1 MERIT
6 KYFADFFGKFPDA
19 WLWITTHPAESL
31 TAIMIIMLLEVLLSV
46 DNAAVLATMVRDL
59 PKEQQGRALKYG
71 IIGAYFFRGVCLI
84 FAALILNIW
93 WLKPFGGLYLVYL
106 TYDYFKS
113 KATPEE
119 DDDTLNK
126 TENWLYKST
135 IGLLGQ
141 FWATVA
147 LVELMDLAFSIDN
160 VFAAVSINPNVI
172 LVVAGVFV
180 GILAMRFVAQWFV
193 KLLDKYPFLESIAFV
208 VIGILGI
215 KLALSLYTH
224 YFHDS
229 WLANMTDS
237 EVNKENAEH
246 FDIYVSIFTFALF
259 CLPIL
264 TSMLFNFPKK
274 QVTDN

>member
-1 MERIT
+1 MEQIT
-6 KYFADFFGKFPDA
+6 KYFSDFFGAFPSA
-19 WLWITTHPAESL
+19 WLWITSHPTESF

-46 DNAAVLATMVRDL
+46 DNAAVLATMARDL
-59 PKEQQGRALKYG
+59 PKDQQGRALKYG
-71 IIGAYFFRGVCLI
+71 IVGAYFFRGVCLI
-84 FAALILNIW
+84 FAALIINIW

-113 KATPEE
+113 KATPENE
-119 DDDTLNK
+119 DDTLNK
-126 TENWLYKST
+126 SENWFYKAT
-135 IGLLGQ
+135 IGLFGQ

-147 LVELMDLAFSIDN
+147 LVEVMDLAFSIDN

-193 KLLDKYPFLESIAFV
+193 KLLDKYPFLEGIAFV

-215 KLALSLYTH
+215 KLGLSLYTH
-224 YFHDS
+224 YFQDG

-264 TSMLFNFPKK
+264 SSMLFNFPKK
-274 QVTDN
+274 QKL

>member
-1 MERIT
+1 MEQIT
-6 KYFADFFGKFPDA
+6 KYFSDFFGAFPSA
-19 WLWITTHPAESL
+19 WLWITSHPTESF

-59 PKEQQGRALKYG
+59 PKDQQGRALKYG
-71 IIGAYFFRGVCLI
+71 IVGAYFFRGVCLI

-113 KATPEE
+113 KATPENE
-119 DDDTLNK
+119 DDTLNK
-126 TENWLYKST
+126 SENWFYKST
-135 IGLLGQ
+135 IGLFGQ
-141 FWATVA
+141 FWATIA
-147 LVELMDLAFSIDN
+147 LVEVMDLAFSIDN
-160 VFAAVSINPNVI
+160 VFAAVIINPNVI

-180 GILAMRFVAQWFV
+180 SILAMRFVAQWFV
-193 KLLDKYPFLESIAFV
+193 KILDKYPFLESIAFV

-215 KLALSLYTH
+215 KLGLSLYTH
-224 YFHDS
+224 YFQNS

-246 FDIYVSIFTFALF
+246 FDIYVSVFTFALF

-264 TSMLFNFPKK
+264 SSMLFIFPKK
-274 QVTDN
+274 QKL

>member
-1 MERIT
+1 MEQIT
-6 KYFADFFGKFPDA
+6 KYFSDFFGAFPSA
-19 WLWITTHPAESL
+19 WLWITSHPTESF

-59 PKEQQGRALKYG
+59 PKDQQGRALKYG
-71 IIGAYFFRGVCLI
+71 IVGAYFFRGVCLI

-113 KATPEE
+113 KATPENE
-119 DDDTLNK
+119 DDTLNK
-126 TENWLYKST
+126 SENWFYKST
-135 IGLLGQ
+135 IGLFGQ
-141 FWATVA
+141 FWATIA
-147 LVELMDLAFSIDN
+147 LVEVMDLAFSIDN

-180 GILAMRFVAQWFV
+180 SILAMRFVAQWFV
-193 KLLDKYPFLESIAFV
+193 KILDKYPFLESIAFV

-215 KLALSLYTH
+215 KLGLSLYTH
-224 YFHDS
+224 YFQNS

-246 FDIYVSIFTFALF
+246 FDIYVSVFTFALF

-264 TSMLFNFPKK
+264 SSMLFIFPKK
-274 QVTDN
+274 QKL

>member
-1 MERIT
+1 MEQIT
-6 KYFADFFGKFPDA
+6 KYFSDFFGAFPSA
-19 WLWITTHPAESL
+19 WLWITSHPTESF

-59 PKEQQGRALKYG
+59 PKDQQGRALKYS
-71 IIGAYFFRGVCLI
+71 IVGAYFFRGVCLI

-93 WLKPFGGLYLVYL
+93 WLKPFGGLCLVYL

-113 KATPEE
+113 KATPENE
-119 DDDTLNK
+119 DDTLNK
-126 TENWLYKST
+126 SENWFYKAT
-135 IGLLGQ
+135 IGLFGQ
-141 FWATVA
+141 FWATIA
-147 LVELMDLAFSIDN
+147 LVEVMDLAFSIDN

-180 GILAMRFVAQWFV
+180 SILAMRFVAQWFV
-193 KLLDKYPFLESIAFV
+193 KILDKYPFLESIAFV

-215 KLALSLYTH
+215 KLGLSLYTH
-224 YFHDS
+224 YFQNS

-246 FDIYVSIFTFALF
+246 FDIYVSVFTFALF

-264 TSMLFNFPKK
+264 SSMLFIFPKK
-274 QVTDN
+274 QKL

>member
-1 MERIT
+1 
-6 KYFADFFGKFPDA
+6 
-19 WLWITTHPAESL
+19 
-31 TAIMIIMLLEVLLSV
+31 
-46 DNAAVLATMVRDL
+46 
-59 PKEQQGRALKYG
+59 
-71 IIGAYFFRGVCLI
+71 
-84 FAALILNIW
+84 LILNIW

-113 KATPEE
+113 KATPEN

-126 TENWLYKST
+126 SENWFYKAT
-135 IGLLGQ
+135 IGAFGQ

-147 LVELMDLAFSIDN
+147 LVEVMDLAFSIDN

-172 LVVAGVFV
+172 LVVIGVFI

-215 KLALSLYTH
+215 KLGLSLFTH
-224 YFHDS
+224 YFQDS

-264 TSMLFNFPKK
+264 SSMVFNFPKK
-274 QVTDN
+274 QTT